1 VIVDFTGTDRFKVI
15 RRLGAGGMGVV
26 YAAQDTHREELV
38 ALKTLLYVDAA
49 AIYRL
54 KKEFRALADVSHPNL
69 VALYE
74 LIAVEDDWFF
84 TMELVEGV
92 GFLQHVR
99 PEKTDI
105 PRLRATMVQLA
116 EGLRALHATGT
127 LHRDLK
133 PSNVMV
139 TPAQRTVILDF
150 GIAMDLKTADHAP
163 QTIDQGIWGTPAY
176 MSPEQVNEGAVEAS
190 DWYSLG
196 VMLYEALTGSVPFS
210 GSFFTMLTAKMKGDV
225 QPPDHLA
232 ENLPQDLVRLCLDL
246 LTVEPGARPGAAE
259 VIRRLGGPGQH
270 ADPISPRPHAR
281 LIGRDRELKS
291 LDEAWNLSRSDGS
304 PGSDGKTTVLTM
316 IHGVSGSGKSRLI
329 DEFLSGL
336 ARADA
341 ATILSGR
348 CYFRESVPFK
358 GLDGVLDSL
367 SRWLLSLPAQR
378 QAQLLTPELAA
389 AARLF
394 PALGRIENIPVGP
407 GISPDPQELR
417 KQAVVSLR
425 HLLRAMASEKPVVIA
440 IDDFQW
446 GDSDS
451 ARLLVDILEPPHAP
465 PILVIIAYRRDEVER
480 HEFLDHIVRR
490 ARAAG
495 APEIAVEPLSEV
507 ESLALATDLLG
518 ELGLDTESVVREAGG
533 SPFLI
538 EQLARHAIATRDD
551 TNPRQVAVSAT
562 EMLARRIAELPPHA
576 GTLLETLAVA
586 ARPVDSLVARDAAG
600 LEDERPLI
608 KILVTE
614 HLLRPSATASH
625 VELYHDRIRE
635 VIVAGLEPARLK
647 SIHRHLAQAIEA
659 RGHGDPE
666 ILYEHYIEIGD
677 PRRALEYGTLAAGQA
692 SRALAFERAALL
704 YRQAIRLAEEAGE
717 PTFELEVNLAH
728 ALGNAGRG
736 PDSADMFLSA
746 AGQADEVRT
755 LDLQLRA
762 SEQLLRCGHV
772 ERGFQVIQDVM
783 KAAGIRPARSSTH
796 ALVRLLVRRAQL
808 RFRGLKYV
816 PTSVEKLPESTIREL
831 DLCWAVALGLV
842 RVDNVAAADIQ
853 VKHLL
858 LALEAGEPYRIAK
871 ALAMEAAFVSL
882 PGGPARARTLKLLA
896 EGERLARQTANP
908 HAIGI
913 VHIARAVFHEY
924 VGEFEASVREAD
936 LANTIL
942 REQCTGVW
950 WEIQHAGIYAVGSL
964 YYCGRWRE
972 LADRVPS
979 KLNEALTHGDRYVAA
994 EMSSGRPN
1002 TAWLLADDPAEARR
1016 VVDESATHWEGET
1029 FHVPHWLHVFARAQI
1044 DLYEGDARS
1053 AWAAVEAAW
1062 SPLRKAMLLRI
1073 QMIRI
1078 EAMIL
1083 RARCALGAAGTGSS
1097 GERRQRRKQAEM
1109 IARSVL
1115 KERMPWATPLAHM
1128 VEATLAF
1135 QGGRKDVAADKL
1147 RMAAAGFTDAGMFAH
1162 AMAAKRRMGDILG
1175 GDEGR
1180 DLLTTTDAW
1189 FDAQGGRRPD
1199 RLTEVLAPGFSDSTV

>member
-1 VIVDFTGTDRFKVI
+1 
-15 RRLGAGGMGVV
+15 MV

-69 VALYE
+69 VALHE
-74 LIAVEDDWFF
+74 LVAEKDDWFF

-99 PEKTDI
+99 PEQPDI

-139 TPAQRTVILDF
+139 TPTQRTVILDF
-150 GIAMDLKTADHAP
+150 GIAMDLKTTDHAP

-225 QPPDHLA
+225 QPPDQLA
-232 ENLPQDLVRLCLDL
+232 EDLPQDLVTLCLDL
-246 LTVEPGARPGAAE
+246 LTVEPSGRPGAEE
-259 VIRRLGGPGQH
+259 VIQRLGGLRQH
-270 ADPISPRPHAR
+270 PDSISPRPHAR

-291 LDEAWNLSRSDGS
+291 LNDAWNLSRGGGSAGRDDGR
-304 PGSDGKTTVLTM
+304 TVLTM

-367 SRWLLSLPAQR
+367 SRWLLSLPAPQ
-378 QAQLLTPELAA
+378 QKQLLTPELAA

-407 GISPDPQELR
+407 GMSPDPQELR

-451 ARLLVDILEPPHAP
+451 ARLLEDILEPPNAP
-465 PILVIIAYRRDEVER
+465 PLMVIIAYRRDEVER
-480 HEFLDHIVRR
+480 HEFLDQVVRK
-490 ARAAG
+490 ARADR
-495 APEIAVEPLSEV
+495 APEIAIEPLSEDD
-507 ESLALATDLLG
+507 SLTLATDLLG
-518 ELGLDTESVVREAGG
+518 ELGLDTESVVRESGG

-562 EMLARRIAELPPHA
+562 EMLARRIAQLPLHA

-586 ARPVDSLVARDAAG
+586 ARPVDSLIARDASA
-600 LEDERPLI
+600 LEDERPLV
-608 KILVTE
+608 KILVAE
-614 HLLRPSATASH
+614 HLLRPSATADH
-625 VELYHDRIRE
+625 IELYHDRIRE
-635 VIVAGLEPARLK
+635 VIVAGLAPARLK
-647 SIHRHLAQAIEA
+647 SIHGQLAQAIEA

-666 ILYEHYIEIGD
+666 ILYEHYVEIGD
-677 PRRALEYGTLAAGQA
+677 RQRALEYGTLAAGQA

-704 YRQAIRLAEEAGE
+704 YRQAITLAAEAGE

-736 PDSADMFLSA
+736 PDAADVFLSA
-746 AGQADEVRT
+746 ARQADDVRT
-755 LDLQLRA
+755 LELQLRA

-796 ALVRLLVRRAQL
+796 ALVRLLARRAQL
-808 RFRGLKYV
+808 RLRGLKYV
-816 PTSVEKLPESTIREL
+816 PTAVEQLPESTIREL

-882 PGGPARARTLKLLA
+882 PGGPARARTLKLLD
-896 EGERLARQTANP
+896 EGERLARETANP

-924 VGEFEASVREAD
+924 VGDFEASVREAD
-936 LANTIL
+936 LANAIL

-972 LADRVPS
+972 LAERVPS

-1002 TAWLLADDPAEARR
+1002 TVWLLSDDTAEARR

-1044 DLYEGDARS
+1044 DLYEGDAGS
-1053 AWAAVEAAW
+1053 AWSAVEAAW

-1083 RARCALGAAGTGSS
+1083 RARCALAAVVTCSPGD
-1097 GERRQRRKQAEM
+1097 RKQRQRQAEV

-1115 KERMPWATPLAHM
+1115 KERMPWSTPLAHTIQ
-1128 VEATLAF
+1128 AALAF
-1135 QGGRKDVAADKL
+1135 QVGDRDAAADKL
-1147 RMAAAGFTDAGMFAH
+1147 RMAGAGFADAGMFAH
-1162 AMAAKRRMGDILG
+1162 AMAAKRRLGGILG

-1180 DLLTTTDAW
+1180 DLMTTADSW
-1189 FDAQGGRRPD
+1189 FEKQGGRRPD
-1199 RLTEVLAPGFSDSTV
+1199 RLTEVLAPGFADLTV

>member
-816 PTSVEKLPESTIREL
+816 PTSAEKLPESTIREL